1 LQIESEDGQ
10 FRYKIGIIDFLTK
23 FSNFKMLENEIKSKV
38 HGVDSLE
45 VSAIDEVRYQ
55 SRFIKF
61 MDQNL

>member
-1 LQIESEDGQ
+1 
-10 FRYKIGIIDFLTK
+10 
-23 FSNFKMLENEIKSKV
+23 MLENEIKSKV

-61 MDQNL
+61 MDQNLWSLIYMCLWAWYGPLGK